1 MLLRLHK
8 EQRPEILQ
16 YRLMGK
22 FFNYGLGLITLVLLG
37 NYVSARLAVDRYEA
51 ESIEQRRVADSLAA
65 DMSAERLRLEGYSVL
80 IRENSPEELLAAMD
94 SVPLLRDE
102 LASAHIHISSLSSIS
117 IHGAGEIEQV
127 VDTVIVFADND
138 SIARVQVEDSLL
150 VANISFEYVPKLF
163 GLEYLLKPQKIEII
177 QGITGDNRLWTS
189 VASPHLNV
197 IIDTVFADIPTPMV
211 IKKNSLKTRVA
222 DFLLG
227 AATGLVLSAV
237 IPNA

>member
-1 MLLRLHK
+1 MLLRLHN

-16 YRLMGK
+16 NRLMGRML
-22 FFNYGLGLITLVLLG
+22 NYGIGLVAIIFLTG
-37 NYVSARLAVDRYEA
+37 YGFESCASNRYQA
-51 ESIEQRRVADSLAA
+51 ESIEQRRVADSLGAE
-65 DMSAERLRLEGYSVL
+65 MSAERLRLEGYSVL
-80 IRENSPEELLAAMD
+80 IQENSPESLLAALD
-94 SVPLLRDE
+94 SIPLLRDE
-102 LASAHIHISSLSSIS
+102 LASAHINITSLSSIS
-117 IHGAGEIEQV
+117 IHADGEIEQV

-138 SIARVQVEDSLL
+138 SIARVQVEDSVL

-163 GLEYLLKPQKIEII
+163 GLEYLLKPQKIDII

-189 VASPHLNV
+189 VSSPHLEV
-197 IIDTVFADIPTPMV
+197 VIDTVFADIPQPMV